1 MVFPVSSSMT
11 GSVEFLYPGTIMSL
25 EGDDSQDY
33 PAGDDAET
41 SKRSERKRQREKQ
54 RRSNLSNAFDEL
66 AAFMVQVEPE
76 AGNVE
81 VDTKKKRKKS
91 NEGGEDAS
99 GITRLDLIG
108 RALRIMKR
116 LHKENEERKRLVA
129 GMHDRVGGQG
139 NDNVSVPCREKYV
152 LVETFCLEQCIDFH
166 FSLFLIKKKV
176 MVMVP
181 SLAPVSDET
190 YQVARASYPF
200 PAHNHGYYQNSQLSQ
215 QPPPPAEYSMSLPP
229 GRPHSQYPPNWNS
242 YARGASG
249 HQQALGLQH
258 MRMQNQNPRSP
269 NSNPDGSAGP
279 PERR

>member
-1 MVFPVSSSMT
+1 VPKDVNILLLLSLAFMLHVARDTIAREEGIGAIGTKGIPVSSSMT
-11 GSVEFLYPGTIMSL
+11 SAVDFLYPGTIMSV

-76 AGNVE
+76 AGSVE

-91 NEGGEDAS
+91 IDGGEDSS

-129 GMHDRVGGQG
+129 GMHDRAGGQG
-139 NDNVSVPCREKYV
+139 NDNVRVPCRAKYV
-152 LVETFCLEQCIDFH
+152 RVECFCL
-166 FSLFLIKKKV
+166 
-176 MVMVP
+176 
-181 SLAPVSDET
+181 
-190 YQVARASYPF
+190 
-200 PAHNHGYYQNSQLSQ
+200 
-215 QPPPPAEYSMSLPP
+215 
-229 GRPHSQYPPNWNS
+229 
-242 YARGASG
+242 
-249 HQQALGLQH
+249 
-258 MRMQNQNPRSP
+258 
-269 NSNPDGSAGP
+269 
-279 PERR
+279 